1 MSKDKKK
8 RYRSIFISDVHLGTR
23 HSNAEKLLDFL
34 KQSEAERYYLVGDII
49 DGIAS
54 IDAPY
59 AEIPHTGLAQA
70 VFSLNYGDK
79 PSLVE
84 EANVHLIVAAPDMY
98 DCLCLVRQLFV
109 RRIIK
114 GEKLKKKHML
124 VCIEDIDLVL
134 AHAREIGRAHV

>member
-1 MSKDKKK
+1 MNKEQWPVKPM
-8 RYRSIFISDVHLGTR
+8 FANGPW
-23 HSNAEKLLDFL
+23 E
-34 KQSEAERYYLVGDII
+34 VGEII

-70 VFSLNYGDK
+70 VYSLNYGDK

-84 EANVHLIVAAPDMY
+84 EANVHLITAAPDMY
-98 DCLCLVRQLFV
+98 DCLCLLRQLFA
-109 RRIIK
+109 RQIDK
-114 GEKLKKKHML
+114 GEKFKKKHML

-134 AHAREIGRAHV
+134 AHARGEDFDA